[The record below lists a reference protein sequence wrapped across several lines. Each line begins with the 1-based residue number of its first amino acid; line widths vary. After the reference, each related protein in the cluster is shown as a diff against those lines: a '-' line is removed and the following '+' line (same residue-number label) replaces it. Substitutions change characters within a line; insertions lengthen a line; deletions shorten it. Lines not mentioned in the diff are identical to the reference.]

1 MRKLGELKIGT
12 NCRNLNE
19 NEMKVIKGGYDN
31 SSCETSD
38 PLYCDGPC
46 ESVWYPGIGWGGGN
60 TVEGKC
66 NRLLGYCMCNY

>member
-46 ESVWYPGIGWGGGN
+46 PIDWGSDHMAQ
-60 TVEGKC
+60 VEGTC
-66 NRLLGYCMCNY
+66 YRILGYCFCRWGR